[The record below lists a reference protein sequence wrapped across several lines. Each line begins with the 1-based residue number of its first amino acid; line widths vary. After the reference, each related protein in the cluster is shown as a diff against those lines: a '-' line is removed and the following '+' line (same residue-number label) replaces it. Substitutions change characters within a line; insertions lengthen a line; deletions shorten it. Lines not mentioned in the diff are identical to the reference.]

1 MEYSNIM
8 VKDENAITEL
18 ALIIPVFI
26 KLALRVIMTDQCRL
40 ELISIPC
47 GKIL

>member
-18 ALIIPVFI
+18 ALIIPVVV
-26 KLALRVIMTDQCRL
+26 KLALRVIMTDLCRL
-40 ELISIPC
+40 ESISIPC
-47 GKIL
+47 GKV